1 MLSPRFSFLSYI
13 FYRCEVGQE
22 RINCAVGA
30 LGSCSSWPKPII
42 TSVTGPGTKGG
53 ITNGGEQIIIT
64 GKNFVGPRGSDFKLG
79 SQTTVEVLYPTTADI
94 LVRYGGPSIADGG
107 DGSTPM
113 YYLNNCVLSLPCQI
127 QDDVSI
133 SSEGACIA

>member
-1 MLSPRFSFLSYI
+1 M
-13 FYRCEVGQE
+13 GQE

-30 LGSCSSWPKPII
+30 PGSCSPWPKPII
-42 TSVTGPGTKGG
+42 TSVAGPGTKGG

-127 QDDVSI
+127 QDEVSI
-133 SSEGACIA
+133 LCEESVHRVMEAL